1 MLDRLLSPTAGTAI
15 LWPLM
20 AHVAL
25 VMALYVA
32 LTVMRQAAVKSGM
45 ASFATY
51 EFGRDEP
58 PAIARVTRNLANQF
72 ELPVLFYVAVIL
84 LMQLHAVL
92 WLDVAF
98 GWMFVAGRVIHSGV
112 QTMTSDV
119 SLRGKVFMI
128 NFVGTA
134 GLLAH
139 VLWVMVAG

>member
-1 MLDRLLSPTAGTAI
+1 MLDRLLSPSAGTAI

-20 AHVAL
+20 AHVVL
-25 VMALYVA
+25 VVALYGV
-32 LTVMRQAAVKSGM
+32 LTAMRQAAVKSGV

-51 EFGRDEP
+51 EFGKDEP

-72 ELPVLFYVAVIL
+72 ELPILFYVAVIL
-84 LMQLHAVL
+84 LMQLHAVQ
-92 WLDVAF
+92 WVDVAF
-98 GWMFVAGRVIHSGV
+98 GWLFFGGRVIHSVV

-128 NFVGTA
+128 NFFGVA

-139 VLWVMVAG
+139 VAWVMVLG